1 MENKFNI
8 EVEIKLSVTEE
19 DIDDIMCTALEG
31 GITYWCNKAKV
42 VGEYLGEYGHEQI
55 ARGGTLELYDMED
68 DAVYELTRE
77 KLLNG
82 IKLAVE
88 HGYYNDYGWYAGHY
102 LDTCNVDAYVAD
114 TIVQLA
120 IFGEVIYG

>member
-1 MENKFNI
+1 MEKKFNI
-8 EVEIKLSVTEE
+8 EVSLNLIVTNE

-31 GITYWCNKAKV
+31 GINYWCYKAEV

-68 DAVYELTRE
+68 DAVYELTCK

-88 HGYYNDYGWYAGHY
+88 HGYYNDYGWYGGTC
-102 LDTCNVDAYVAD
+102 LDTCNVDACVAD

>member
-1 MENKFNI
+1 MKNKFNI

-68 DAVYELTRE
+68 DAVYELTRK

-88 HGYYNDYGWYAGHY
+88 HGYYNDYGN
-102 LDTCNVDAYVAD
+102 DF
-114 TIVQLA
+114 IVRN
-120 IFGEVIYG
+120 Y